1 MGFIG
6 AFDAVL
12 EFIVLSG
19 QEQRD
24 LIVSGSR
31 VAKRR
36 RVSHGLSNL
45 ELMVAHVVFPT
56 NGTPNARNLCALG
69 APGDGC
75 RQEPPTRFTGGKS
88 EHAPGDD
95 TIATRD

>member
-56 NGTPNARNLCALG
+56 NGTPMREISALSR
-69 APGDGC
+69 P
-75 RQEPPTRFTGGKS
+75 R
-88 EHAPGDD
+88 
-95 TIATRD
+95 